1 MEFLVPLLIVLVI
14 VVVVAA
20 VARYFGRKGRAVQEA
35 APAGAGS
42 AKPVRRGREITREM
56 AQEASAKLTPEVHR
70 TVYSLIA
77 RQQVLNAVKEYRRAT
92 GSSLGESAAA
102 VAALAEFPQPSPE
115 PELPAPR
122 ESPLTVEDIINAAP
136 VAAPTPNAYRYR
148 AIVSR
153 GDEVREVAST
163 RLNEEIFGK
172 IRALANS
179 GDFDAAA
186 HLLRDHADI
195 GLEDAREFVSM
206 IEPENFTP

>member
-14 VVVVAA
+14 VVAVGAA
-20 VARYFGRKGRAVQEA
+20 ARYFGRRGRAGQNAA
-35 APAGAGS
+35 APDSGPVKA
-42 AKPVRRGREITREM
+42 VRRGREITREM

-102 VAALAEFPQPSPE
+102 VAALADFPQPSPE
-115 PELPAPR
+115 PPAPTQA
-122 ESPLTVEDIINAAP
+122 PLTVEDIINAAP
-136 VAAPTPNAYRYR
+136 VAAPVPNAYRYR

-163 RLNEEIFGK
+163 RLNEEVFGQ
-172 IRALANS
+172 IRKLATA
-179 GDFDAAA
+179 GDHDGAAS
-186 HLLRDHADI
+186 LLREHADI
-195 GLEDAREFVSM
+195 GLEEAREFVSM
-206 IEPENFTP
+206 IEPENFAP